1 MISKQTFMDG
11 FDDDVRRRRHQI
23 TEDAGFLQVA
33 MTQQFFEYLK
43 DADTDLNDFIP
54 CPFNIEQGVDSKGK
68 TSLHGYSMDE
78 DSSRLDLFV
87 FHQVAVTGTAVTPQ
101 EIRLSR
107 DQAYRFYK
115 RAIDGYHEKLEE
127 ANEAHSAMAQIF
139 EAQEDIT
146 SIRIYVFTNGQSPR
160 AKLGTE
166 KEDGVTIESNFWD
179 IDRLYK
185 QFTSGGERE
194 EIVVDFVNDHGA
206 PVSALLCDSGESGY
220 KCYVGFLSGHTIAE
234 MYARHS
240 SRLIEQNVRMFLQA
254 RGSVNSGIQK
264 TIKDEPDNFLAY
276 NNGMS
281 LTAKS
286 VECVG
291 DIVNGQCQI
300 GKVTEL
306 QIVNGAQTSGSIF
319 HARQKERNLLRGV
332 WVQFKLTVPDDGKSE
347 PQFYSNISKYANSQN
362 KVRVTDL
369 SANHPF
375 HQKIEQ
381 LSRAIVTPNRNDGT
395 SLSHWFYERAR
406 GAYLIDKGNQPNAS
420 ARTAWEKSNPKGQS
434 FTKVDLA
441 KSEVIAW
448 GQPHIVSRGGEK
460 NFSMFMLEVEDRYP
474 EINEKLYKDMVSRL
488 ILFRSMEKIVAGLGQ
503 GGYRANVVA
512 YSLSY
517 LYLKYDGR
525 IDYTLFWS
533 KQFDSISDRLKE
545 ALETLAKEAY
555 AHIMTPPAGISNLS
569 EWAKKK
575 ECWDTFNVKTIDLKL
590 TGEDGF
596 GERHQGERM
605 AEGTLLSGE
614 MASAKT
620 WMQLAVWSKDRDD
633 FNRRER
639 AFVKF
644 LVLAATKRSGLAPRQ
659 MKWAKEIWA
668 KAARA
673 GFTPRP

>member
-23 TEDAGFLQVA
+23 SEDAGFLQVA

-43 DADTDLNDFIP
+43 DADIDLNDFIP
-54 CPFNIEQGVDSKGK
+54 CPFNIEQGADSKGK

-107 DQAYRFYK
+107 DQANRFYK

-206 PVSALLCDSGESGY
+206 PVSALLCDSDKSGY

-291 DIVNGQCQI
+291 DIVNLRQGFS
-300 GKVTEL
+300 GEN
-306 QIVNGAQTSGSIF
+306 QIV
-319 HARQKERNLLRGV
+319 
-332 WVQFKLTVPDDGKSE
+332 
-347 PQFYSNISKYANSQN
+347 
-362 KVRVTDL
+362 
-369 SANHPF
+369 
-375 HQKIEQ
+375 
-381 LSRAIVTPNRNDGT
+381 
-395 SLSHWFYERAR
+395 
-406 GAYLIDKGNQPNAS
+406 
-420 ARTAWEKSNPKGQS
+420 
-434 FTKVDLA
+434 
-441 KSEVIAW
+441 
-448 GQPHIVSRGGEK
+448 
-460 NFSMFMLEVEDRYP
+460 
-474 EINEKLYKDMVSRL
+474 
-488 ILFRSMEKIVAGLGQ
+488 
-503 GGYRANVVA
+503 
-512 YSLSY
+512 
-517 LYLKYDGR
+517 
-525 IDYTLFWS
+525 
-533 KQFDSISDRLKE
+533 
-545 ALETLAKEAY
+545 
-555 AHIMTPPAGISNLS
+555 
-569 EWAKKK
+569 
-575 ECWDTFNVKTIDLKL
+575 
-590 TGEDGF
+590 
-596 GERHQGERM
+596 
-605 AEGTLLSGE
+605 
-614 MASAKT
+614 
-620 WMQLAVWSKDRDD
+620 
-633 FNRRER
+633 
-639 AFVKF
+639 
-644 LVLAATKRSGLAPRQ
+644 
-659 MKWAKEIWA
+659 
-668 KAARA
+668 
-673 GFTPRP
+673 

>member
-1 MISKQTFMDG
+1 MISKQSFMDG
-11 FDDDVRRRRHQI
+11 FDDDVRRRRHELS
-23 TEDAGFLQVA
+23 EDAGFLQVA
-33 MTQQFFEYLK
+33 MAQLFFEYLK
-43 DADTDLNDFIP
+43 DADSDLSDFIP
-54 CPFNIEQGVDSKGK
+54 CPFLIPQGSDSKGQ
-68 TSLHGYSMDE
+68 TSLHGYSMDD

-101 EIRLSR
+101 DVRSARE
-107 DQAYRFYK
+107 QAYRFYK

-127 ANEAHSAMAQIF
+127 ANEAHSAMAQIHD
-139 EAQEDIT
+139 AQDDVT
-146 SIRIYVFTNGQSPR
+146 SIRIYVFTNGESQR
-160 AKLGTE
+160 ANLGTE
-166 KEDGVTIESNFWD
+166 KEDGVTVESYFWD
-179 IDRLYK
+179 IGRLHK

-206 PVSALLCDSGESGY
+206 PVPALLCDSGESGY

-254 RGSVNSGIQK
+254 RGSVNSGIQT

-286 VECVG
+286 VELKGKVA
-291 DIVNGQCQI
+291 DGQCQI
-300 GKVTEL
+300 AKVTEL

-332 WVQFKLTVPDDGKSE
+332 WVQFKLTVPDDGKSD

-362 KVRVTDL
+362 KVKVTDL

-375 HQKIEQ
+375 HQKIEK

-406 GAYLIDKGNQPNAS
+406 GAYLIDKGNQPSNS
-420 ARTAWEKSNPKGQS
+420 ARTAWEKSNPKSQS

-441 KSEVIAW
+441 KSEVVAW

-474 EINEKLYKDMVSRL
+474 EIDEKLYKDMISRL

-525 IDYTLFWS
+525 IDYSMFWS

-545 ALETLAKEAY
+545 ALDTLAKEAY
-555 AHIMTPPAGISNLS
+555 AHIMSPPAGISNLS

-575 ECWDTFNVKTIDLKL
+575 ECWDTFNVKSIELHL

-605 AEGTLLSGE
+605 AEGTVLSGE
-614 MASAKT
+614 MASSKT
-620 WMQLAVWSKDRDD
+620 WVQLAVWSKDRDD
-633 FNRRER
+633 FNRKER
-639 AFVKF
+639 AFMKSM
-644 LVLAATKRSGLAPRQ
+644 LEAANKRLGLTPRELNR
-659 MKWAKEIWA
+659 AKDIWA
-668 KAARA
+668 KASKA
-673 GFTPRP
+673 GFVPKP

>member
-1 MISKQTFMDG
+1 MISKQSFMDG
-11 FDDDVRRRRHQI
+11 FDDDVRRRRHELS
-23 TEDAGFLQVA
+23 EDAGFLQVA
-33 MTQQFFEYLK
+33 MAQLFFEYLK
-43 DADTDLNDFIP
+43 DADSDLSDFIP
-54 CPFNIEQGVDSKGK
+54 CPFLIPQGTDSKGQ
-68 TSLHGYSMDE
+68 TSLHGYSMDD

-101 EIRLSR
+101 DVRSAR

-127 ANEAHSAMAQIF
+127 ANEAHSAMAQIHD
-139 EAQEDIT
+139 AQDDIT
-146 SIRIYVFTNGQSPR
+146 SIRIYVFTNGESPR
-160 AKLGTE
+160 ANLGTE
-166 KEDGVTIESNFWD
+166 KEDGVTVESYFWD
-179 IDRLYK
+179 ISRLYK

-194 EIVVDFVNDHGA
+194 EIIVDFVNDHGA
-206 PVSALLCDSGESGY
+206 PVPALLCDSGKSGY

-254 RGSVNSGIQK
+254 RGSVNSGIQT
-264 TIKDEPDNFLAY
+264 TIKEEPDNFLAY

-286 VECVG
+286 VELKGEVA
-291 DIVNGQCQI
+291 DGQCQI
-300 GKVTEL
+300 AKVTEL

-332 WVQFKLTVPDDGKSE
+332 WVQFKLTVPDDGKSD
-347 PQFYSNISKYANSQN
+347 PKFYSNISKYANSQN
-362 KVRVTDL
+362 KVKVTDL

-375 HQKIEQ
+375 HQKIEK

-406 GAYLIDKGNQPNAS
+406 GAYLIDKGNQPSNS
-420 ARTAWEKSNPKGQS
+420 ARTAWEKSNPKSQS

-441 KSEVIAW
+441 KSEVTAW
-448 GQPHIVSRGGEK
+448 GRPHIVSRGGEK

-474 EINEKLYKDMVSRL
+474 DIDEKLYKDMISRL

-525 IDYTLFWS
+525 IDYSLFWS

-555 AHIMTPPAGISNLS
+555 AHIMSPPAGISNLS

-575 ECWDTFNVKTIDLKL
+575 ECWETFNVKSIELQL

-605 AEGTLLSGE
+605 AEGVVLTGE

-620 WMQLAVWSKDRDD
+620 WIQLALWSKDRDD

-639 AFVKF
+639 AFMKSM
-644 LVLAATKRSGLAPRQ
+644 LEAATKRLGLSPRQ
-659 MKWAKEIWA
+659 LKWAKDIWA
-668 KAARA
+668 KASKA
-673 GFTPRP
+673 GFVPKP

>member
-1 MISKQTFMDG
+1 MISKQSFMDG
-11 FDDDVRRRRHQI
+11 FDDDVRRRRHELS
-23 TEDAGFLQVA
+23 EDAGFLQVA
-33 MTQQFFEYLK
+33 MAQLFFEYLK
-43 DADTDLNDFIP
+43 DADSDLSDFIP
-54 CPFNIEQGVDSKGK
+54 CPFLIPQGTDSRGQ
-68 TSLHGYSMDE
+68 TSLHGYSMDD

-101 EIRLSR
+101 DVRSAR

-115 RAIDGYHEKLEE
+115 RAIDGYHDKLEE
-127 ANEAHSAMAQIF
+127 ANEAHSAMAQIHD
-139 EAQEDIT
+139 AQDDIT
-146 SIRIYVFTNGQSPR
+146 SIRIYVFTNGESTR
-160 AKLGTE
+160 ANLGTE
-166 KEDGVTIESNFWD
+166 KEDGVTVESYFWD
-179 IDRLYK
+179 ISRLHK

-194 EIVVDFVNDHGA
+194 EIIVDFVKDHGA
-206 PVSALLCDSGESGY
+206 AVPALLCDSGESGY
-220 KCYVGFLSGHTIAE
+220 KCYVGFLSGHAIAE

-254 RGSVNSGIQK
+254 RGSVNSGIQT
-264 TIKDEPDNFLAY
+264 TIKEEPDNFLAY

-286 VECVG
+286 VELKGEVA
-291 DIVNGQCQI
+291 DGQCQI
-300 GKVTEL
+300 AKVTEL

-332 WVQFKLTVPDDGKSE
+332 WVQFKLTVPEDGKSD
-347 PQFYSNISKYANSQN
+347 PKFYSNISKYANSQN
-362 KVRVTDL
+362 KVKVTDL

-375 HQKIEQ
+375 HQKIEK

-406 GAYLIDKGNQPNAS
+406 GAYLIDKGNQPSNS
-420 ARTAWEKSNPKGQS
+420 ARTAWEKSNPKSQS

-441 KSEVIAW
+441 KSEVTAW
-448 GQPHIVSRGGEK
+448 GRPHIVSRGGEK

-474 EINEKLYKDMVSRL
+474 DIDEKLYKEMISRL
-488 ILFRSMEKIVAGLGQ
+488 ILFRSMEMIVAGLGQ

-525 IDYTLFWS
+525 IDYSLFWS

-555 AHIMTPPAGISNLS
+555 AHIMSPPAGISNLS

-575 ECWDTFNVKTIDLKL
+575 ECWETFNVKSIELQL

-605 AEGTLLSGE
+605 AEGVVLAGE

-620 WMQLAVWSKDRDD
+620 WIQLALWSKDRDD
-633 FNRRER
+633 FNRKER
-639 AFVKF
+639 AFMKSM
-644 LVLAATKRSGLAPRQ
+644 LEAATKRHGLAPRELNR
-659 MKWAKEIWA
+659 AKDIWA
-668 KAARA
+668 KASKA
-673 GFTPRP
+673 GFVPKP

>member
-1 MISKQTFMDG
+1 MISKQSFMDG
-11 FDDDVRRRRHQI
+11 FDDDVRRRRHELS
-23 TEDAGFLQVA
+23 EDAGFLQVA
-33 MTQQFFEYLK
+33 MAQLFFEYLK
-43 DADTDLNDFIP
+43 DADSDLSDFIP
-54 CPFNIEQGVDSKGK
+54 CPFLIPQGTDSKGQ
-68 TSLHGYSMDE
+68 TSLHGYSMDD

-101 EIRLSR
+101 DVRSAR

-115 RAIDGYHEKLEE
+115 RAIDGYHGKLEE
-127 ANEAHSAMAQIF
+127 ANEAHSAMAQIHD
-139 EAQEDIT
+139 AQDDIT
-146 SIRIYVFTNGQSPR
+146 SIRIYVFTNGESPR
-160 AKLGTE
+160 ANLGTE
-166 KEDGVTIESNFWD
+166 KEDGVTVESYFWD
-179 IDRLYK
+179 ISRLYK

-206 PVSALLCDSGESGY
+206 PVPALLCDSGKSGY

-254 RGSVNSGIQK
+254 RGSVNSGIQT
-264 TIKDEPDNFLAY
+264 TIKEEPDNFLAY

-286 VECVG
+286 VELKGEVA
-291 DIVNGQCQI
+291 DGQCQI
-300 GKVTEL
+300 AKVTEL

-332 WVQFKLTVPDDGKSE
+332 WVQFKLTVPDDGKSD
-347 PQFYSNISKYANSQN
+347 PKFYSNISKYANSQN
-362 KVRVTDL
+362 KVKVTDL

-375 HQKIEQ
+375 HQKIEK

-406 GAYLIDKGNQPNAS
+406 GAYLIDKGNQPSNS
-420 ARTAWEKSNPKGQS
+420 ARTAWEKSNPKSQS

-441 KSEVIAW
+441 KSEVTAW
-448 GQPHIVSRGGEK
+448 GRPHIVSRGGEK

-474 EINEKLYKDMVSRL
+474 DIDEKLYKDMISRL

-525 IDYTLFWS
+525 IDYSLFWS

-555 AHIMTPPAGISNLS
+555 AHIMSPPAGISNLS

-575 ECWDTFNVKTIDLKL
+575 ECWETFNVKSIELQL

-605 AEGTLLSGE
+605 AEGVVLTGE

-620 WMQLAVWSKDRDD
+620 WIQLALWSKDRDD
-633 FNRRER
+633 FNRKER
-639 AFVKF
+639 AFMKSM
-644 LVLAATKRSGLAPRQ
+644 LEAATKRQGLAPRELNR
-659 MKWAKEIWA
+659 AKDIWA
-668 KAARA
+668 KASKA
-673 GFTPRP
+673 GFVPKP

>member
-11 FDDDVRRRRHQI
+11 FDDDVRRRRYDLS
-23 TEDAGFLQVA
+23 EDTGFLQVA
-33 MTQQFFEYLK
+33 MAQVFFGYLK
-43 DADTDLNDFIP
+43 DAEYALNDFIP
-54 CPFNIEQGVDSKGK
+54 CPFLIPQGSDSKGQ
-68 TSLHGYSMDE
+68 TSLHGYSMDD

-87 FHQVAVTGTAVTPQ
+87 FHQVAVTGSPVTPQ
-101 EIRLSR
+101 DIRSVR

-115 RAIDGYHEKLEE
+115 RAIEGYHEKLEE
-127 ANEAHSAMAQIF
+127 ANEAFSAMAKIHD
-139 EAQEDIT
+139 AQDEIT
-146 SIRIYVFTNGQSPR
+146 SIRIFVFTNGESPR
-160 AKLGTE
+160 AKLSEE
-166 KEDGVTIESNFWD
+166 KEDGVTVESNFWD

-206 PVSALLCDSGESGY
+206 PVSALLCDSDESGY

-332 WVQFKLTVPDDGKSE
+332 WVQFKLTVPDDGNSE

-362 KVRVTDL
+362 KVKVTDL

-406 GAYLIDKGNQPNAS
+406 GAYLIDKGNQPSSS

-525 IDYTLFWS
+525 IDYSLFWS
-533 KQFDSISDRLKE
+533 KQFDSISERLKE

-555 AHIMTPPAGISNLS
+555 THIMTPPDGISNLS

-575 ECWDTFNVKTIDLKL
+575 ECWETFNVKTIDLQL

-633 FNRRER
+633 FNRKER
-639 AFVKF
+639 AFMKSMVE
-644 LVLAATKRSGLAPRQ
+644 AATKRQGLPPRELNR
-659 MKWAKEIWA
+659 AKDLWA
-668 KAARA
+668 KASKA
-673 GFTPRP
+673 GFTPKP

>member
-1 MISKQTFMDG
+1 MISKQSFMDG
-11 FDDDVRRRRHQI
+11 FDDDVRRRRHELS
-23 TEDAGFLQVA
+23 EDAGFLQVA
-33 MTQQFFEYLK
+33 MAQLFFEYLK
-43 DADTDLNDFIP
+43 DADSDLSDFIP
-54 CPFNIEQGVDSKGK
+54 CPFLIPQGTDSKGQ
-68 TSLHGYSMDE
+68 TSLHGYSMDD

-101 EIRLSR
+101 DVRSAR

-115 RAIDGYHEKLEE
+115 RAIDGYHGKLEE
-127 ANEAHSAMAQIF
+127 ANEAHSAMAQIHD
-139 EAQEDIT
+139 AQDDIT
-146 SIRIYVFTNGQSPR
+146 SIRIYVFTNGESPR
-160 AKLGTE
+160 ANLGTE
-166 KEDGVTIESNFWD
+166 KEDGVTVESYFWD
-179 IDRLYK
+179 ISRLYK

-206 PVSALLCDSGESGY
+206 PVPALLCDSGKSGY

-254 RGSVNSGIQK
+254 RGSVNSGIQT

-286 VECVG
+286 VELKGEVA
-291 DIVNGQCQI
+291 DGQCQI
-300 GKVTEL
+300 AKVTEL

-332 WVQFKLTVPDDGKSE
+332 WVQFKLTVPDDGKSD
-347 PQFYSNISKYANSQN
+347 PKFYSNISKYANSQN
-362 KVRVTDL
+362 KVKVTDL

-375 HQKIEQ
+375 HQKIEK

-406 GAYLIDKGNQPNAS
+406 GAYLIDKGNQPSNS
-420 ARTAWEKSNPKGQS
+420 ARTAWEKSNPKSQS

-441 KSEVIAW
+441 KSEVTAW
-448 GQPHIVSRGGEK
+448 GRPHIVSRGGEK

-474 EINEKLYKDMVSRL
+474 DIDEKLYKDMISRL
-488 ILFRSMEKIVAGLGQ
+488 ILFRSTEKIVAGLGQ

-525 IDYTLFWS
+525 IDYSLFWS
-533 KQFDSISDRLKE
+533 KQLDSISDRLKE

-555 AHIMTPPAGISNLS
+555 AHIMSPPAGISNLS

-575 ECWDTFNVKTIDLKL
+575 ECWETFNVKSIELQL

-605 AEGTLLSGE
+605 AEGVVLAGE

-620 WMQLAVWSKDRDD
+620 WIQLALWSKDRDD
-633 FNRRER
+633 FNRKER
-639 AFVKF
+639 AFMKSM
-644 LVLAATKRSGLAPRQ
+644 LEAATKRQGLAPRELNR
-659 MKWAKEIWA
+659 AKDIWA
-668 KAARA
+668 KASKA
-673 GFTPRP
+673 GFVPKP

>member
-1 MISKQTFMDG
+1 MISKQSFMDG
-11 FDDDVRRRRHQI
+11 FDDDVRRRRYELS
-23 TEDAGFLQVA
+23 EDTGFLQVA
-33 MTQQFFEYLK
+33 MAQVFFGYLK
-43 DADTDLNDFIP
+43 DAEYALNDFIP
-54 CPFNIEQGVDSKGK
+54 CPFLIPQGSDSKGQ
-68 TSLHGYSMDE
+68 TSLHGYSMDD

-87 FHQVAVTGTAVTPQ
+87 FHQVAVTGSPVTPQ
-101 EIRLSR
+101 DIRSVR

-127 ANEAHSAMAQIF
+127 ANEAFSAMAQIHD
-139 EAQEDIT
+139 AQDEIT
-146 SIRIYVFTNGQSPR
+146 SIRIFVFTNGESPR
-160 AKLGTE
+160 AKLSEE

-206 PVSALLCDSGESGY
+206 PVPALLCDSGESGY

-254 RGSVNSGIQK
+254 RGSVNSGIQT

-286 VECVG
+286 VELKGRVT
-291 DIVNGQCQI
+291 DGQCQI
-300 GKVTEL
+300 AKVTEL

-319 HARQKERNLLRGV
+319 HARQKERNMLRGV
-332 WVQFKLTVPDDGKSE
+332 WVQFKLTVPDDGKSD

-362 KVRVTDL
+362 KVKVTDL

-375 HQKIEQ
+375 HQKIEK

-406 GAYLIDKGNQPNAS
+406 GAYLIDKGNQPSAS
-420 ARTAWEKSNPKGQS
+420 ARTAWEKSNPKPQS

-441 KSEVIAW
+441 KSEVTAW

-474 EINEKLYKDMVSRL
+474 EIDEKLYKDMVSRL

-517 LYLKYDGR
+517 LYLKYYGR
-525 IDYTLFWS
+525 IDYSLFWS

-555 AHIMTPPAGISNLS
+555 AHIMSPPAGISNLS

-575 ECWDTFNVKTIDLKL
+575 ECWETFNVKSIELQL
-590 TGEDGF
+590 AGEDGF

-605 AEGTLLSGE
+605 AEGTVLSGE

-620 WMQLAVWSKDRDD
+620 WVQLAVWSKDRDD
-633 FNRRER
+633 FNRKER
-639 AFVKF
+639 AFMKSM
-644 LVLAATKRSGLAPRQ
+644 LEAANKRLGLTPRELNR
-659 MKWAKEIWA
+659 AKDIWA
-668 KAARA
+668 KASKA
-673 GFTPRP
+673 GFTPKP

>member
-1 MISKQTFMDG
+1 MDG
-11 FDDDVRRRRHQI
+11 FDDEVRRRRHEI
-23 TEDAGFLQVA
+23 SEDAGFLQVA
-33 MTQQFFEYLK
+33 MAQQFFEYLK
-43 DADTDLNDFIP
+43 DADSDLNDFIP
-54 CPFNIEQGVDSKGK
+54 CPFHIAQGTDSKGQ
-68 TSLHGYSMDE
+68 TSLHGYSIDE

-87 FHQVAVTGTAVTPQ
+87 FHQVAVTGSAVTPQ
-101 EIRLSR
+101 EIRSSR

-115 RAIDGYHEKLEE
+115 RANEGYHEKLEE
-127 ANEAHSAMAQIF
+127 ANEAHSAMSQIF
-139 EAQEDIT
+139 EAQEAIRF
-146 SIRIYVFTNGQSPR
+146 IRISVFTNGESPR

-166 KEDGVTIESNFWD
+166 KEDDVTIESNFWD

-194 EIVVDFVNDHGA
+194 EIVVDFVNDHGSSV
-206 PVSALLCDSGESGY
+206 PALLCESGKSGY

-254 RGSVNSGIQK
+254 RGSVNSGIQN

-286 VECVG
+286 VELKGKVA
-291 DIVNGQCQI
+291 DGQCQI
-300 GKVTEL
+300 AKVTEL

-362 KVRVTDL
+362 KVKVTDL

-375 HQKIEQ
+375 QQKMEK

-406 GAYLIDKGNQPNAS
+406 GAYLIDKGNQPS
-420 ARTAWEKSNPKGQS
+420 TSERTAWEKSNPKSQC

-460 NFSMFMLEVEDRYP
+460 NFSMFMLEVEERYP
-474 EINEKLYKDMVSRL
+474 EIDEKLYKDMVSRL
-488 ILFRSMEKIVAGLGQ
+488 ILFRSIEKIVAGLGQ

-525 IDYTLFWS
+525 IDYSLFWS
-533 KQFDSISDRLKE
+533 KQFDGITDRLKE
-545 ALETLAKEAY
+545 AMETLAKEAY
-555 AHIMTPPAGISNLS
+555 AHIMSPPVGISNLS

-575 ECWDTFNVKTIDLKL
+575 ECWETFNVKSIELQL

-596 GERHQGERM
+596 GERHQGARM
-605 AEGTLLSGE
+605 AEGTLLSGD
-614 MASAKT
+614 MALAKT
-620 WMQLAVWSKDRDD
+620 WIQLAVWSKDRDD

-639 AFVKF
+639 AFMKSM
-644 LVLAATKRSGLAPRQ
+644 LEAATKRLGLTPRQ
-659 MKWAKEIWA
+659 LKWAKEIWA

-673 GFTPRP
+673 GFIPKP

>member
-1 MISKQTFMDG
+1 MISKQSFMDG
-11 FDDDVRRRRHQI
+11 FDDDVRRRRHDLI
-23 TEDAGFLQVA
+23 EDAGFLQVA
-33 MTQQFFEYLK
+33 MAQLFFEYLK
-43 DADTDLNDFIP
+43 DADSDLSDFIP
-54 CPFNIEQGVDSKGK
+54 CPFLIPQGADSKGQ

-87 FHQVAVTGTAVTPQ
+87 FHQVAVTGSPVTPQ
-101 EIRLSR
+101 DVRSAR

-127 ANEAHSAMAQIF
+127 ANEAHSAMVQIH
-139 EAQEDIT
+139 EAQGDIT
-146 SIRIYVFTNGQSPR
+146 SIRIFVFTNGESPR
-160 AKLGTE
+160 AKLSAE
-166 KEDGVTIESNFWD
+166 KEDGVAVESNFWD

-206 PVSALLCDSGESGY
+206 PVPALLCDSGKSGY

-254 RGSVNSGIQK
+254 RGSVNSGIQT
-264 TIKDEPDNFLAY
+264 TIKEEPDNFLAY

-286 VECVG
+286 VELKGKVA
-291 DIVNGQCQI
+291 DGQCQI
-300 GKVTEL
+300 AKVTEL

-332 WVQFKLTVPDDGKSE
+332 WVQFKLTVPDDGKSD
-347 PQFYSNISKYANSQN
+347 PKFYSNISKYANSQN
-362 KVRVTDL
+362 KVKVTDL

-375 HQKIEQ
+375 HQKIEK
-381 LSRAIVTPNRNDGT
+381 LSRSIVTPNRNDGT

-406 GAYLIDKGNQPNAS
+406 GAYLIDKGNQPTNS
-420 ARTAWEKSNPKGQS
+420 ARTAWEKSNPKSQS

-441 KSEVIAW
+441 KSEVTAW

-474 EINEKLYKDMVSRL
+474 EIDEKLYKDMISRL

-525 IDYTLFWS
+525 IDYSMFWS
-533 KQFDSISDRLKE
+533 KQFDGISDRLKE

-555 AHIMTPPAGISNLS
+555 AHIMSPPAGISNLS

-575 ECWDTFNVKTIDLKL
+575 ECWGTFNVKSIDVQL
-590 TGEDGF
+590 TSEDGF
-596 GERHQGERM
+596 GERHQGDRM
-605 AEGTLLSGE
+605 AEGVHLSGD

-620 WMQLAVWSKDRDD
+620 WIQLAVWSKDRDD
-633 FNRRER
+633 FNRKER
-639 AFVKF
+639 AFMKSM
-644 LVLAATKRSGLAPRQ
+644 LEAATKRLGLSPRQ
-659 MKWAKEIWA
+659 LKWAKDIWV
-668 KAARA
+668 KAAKA
-673 GFTPRP
+673 GFTPKP

>member
-1 MISKQTFMDG
+1 MISKQSFMDG
-11 FDDDVRRRRHQI
+11 FDDDVRRRRHELS
-23 TEDAGFLQVA
+23 EDAGFLQVA
-33 MTQQFFEYLK
+33 MAQLFFEYLK
-43 DADTDLNDFIP
+43 DADSDLSDFIP
-54 CPFNIEQGVDSKGK
+54 CPFLIPQGSDSKGQ
-68 TSLHGYSMDE
+68 TSLHGYSMDD

-101 EIRLSR
+101 EIRSSR

-115 RAIDGYHEKLEE
+115 RAIDGYHQKLEE

-139 EAQEDIT
+139 EAKEAIG
-146 SIRIYVFTNGQSPR
+146 SIRIFVFTNGESPR
-160 AKLGTE
+160 AKLVAE
-166 KEDGVTIESNFWD
+166 KEGDVTIESTPWD

-185 QFTSGGERE
+185 QFTSGTERE

-206 PVSALLCDSGESGY
+206 PVPALLCDSGKLGY

-291 DIVNGQCQI
+291 KVVNGQCQI

-362 KVRVTDL
+362 KVKVTDL

-406 GAYLIDKGNQPNAS
+406 GAYLIDKGNQPSNS
-420 ARTAWEKSNPKGQS
+420 ARTDWEKSNPKAQS

-525 IDYTLFWS
+525 IDYSLFWT
-533 KQFDSISDRLKE
+533 KQFDSINDRLKD

-555 AHIMTPPAGISNLS
+555 AHIKSPPDGISNLS

-575 ECWDTFNVKTIDLKL
+575 DCWETFNVKTIDLQL

-605 AEGTLLSGE
+605 AQGTPLSGE
-614 MASAKT
+614 LAIAKN
-620 WMQLAVWSKDRDD
+620 WIQVAVWSKDRDD

-644 LVLAATKRSGLAPRQ
+644 LAQAAANRSGLKPLQ
-659 MKWAKEIWA
+659 LKWAKDIWA

-673 GFTPRP
+673 GFVPKP

>member
-1 MISKQTFMDG
+1 MISKQSFMDG
-11 FDDDVRRRRHQI
+11 FDDDVRRRRHELS
-23 TEDAGFLQVA
+23 EDAGFLQVA
-33 MTQQFFEYLK
+33 MAQLFFEYLK
-43 DADTDLNDFIP
+43 DADSDLSDFIP
-54 CPFNIEQGVDSKGK
+54 CPFLIPQGTDSKGQ
-68 TSLHGYSMDE
+68 TSLHGYSMDD

-101 EIRLSR
+101 DVRSAR

-127 ANEAHSAMAQIF
+127 ANEAHSAMAQIHD
-139 EAQEDIT
+139 AQEDIT
-146 SIRIYVFTNGQSPR
+146 SIRIYVFTNGESPR
-160 AKLGTE
+160 ANLGTE
-166 KEDGVTIESNFWD
+166 KEDGVTVESYFWD
-179 IDRLYK
+179 ISRLHK

-206 PVSALLCDSGESGY
+206 PVPALLCDSGKSGY

-254 RGSVNSGIQK
+254 RGSVNSGIQT
-264 TIKDEPDNFLAY
+264 TIKEEPDNFLAY

-286 VECVG
+286 VELKGEVA
-291 DIVNGQCQI
+291 DGQCQI
-300 GKVTEL
+300 AKVTEL

-332 WVQFKLTVPDDGKSE
+332 WVQFKLTVPDDGKSD
-347 PQFYSNISKYANSQN
+347 PKFYSNISKYANSQN
-362 KVRVTDL
+362 KVKVTDL

-375 HQKIEQ
+375 HQKIEK

-406 GAYLIDKGNQPNAS
+406 GAYLIDKGNQPSNS
-420 ARTAWEKSNPKGQS
+420 ARTAWEKSNPKSQS

-441 KSEVIAW
+441 KSEVTAW
-448 GQPHIVSRGGEK
+448 GRPHIVSRGGEK

-474 EINEKLYKDMVSRL
+474 DIDEKLYKDMISRL

-517 LYLKYDGR
+517 LYLKYYGR
-525 IDYTLFWS
+525 IDYSLFWS

-555 AHIMTPPAGISNLS
+555 AHIMSPPAGISNLS

-575 ECWDTFNVKTIDLKL
+575 ECWETFNVKSIELQL

-605 AEGTLLSGE
+605 AEGVVLTGE

-620 WMQLAVWSKDRDD
+620 WIQLALWSKDRDD
-633 FNRRER
+633 FNRKER
-639 AFVKF
+639 AFMKSM
-644 LVLAATKRSGLAPRQ
+644 LEAATKRQGLAPRELNR
-659 MKWAKEIWA
+659 AKDIWA
-668 KAARA
+668 KASKA
-673 GFTPRP
+673 GFVPKP

>member
-11 FDDDVRRRRHQI
+11 FDDEVRRRRYELS
-23 TEDAGFLQVA
+23 EDTGFLQVA
-33 MTQQFFEYLK
+33 MAQVFFGYLK
-43 DADTDLNDFIP
+43 DAEYALNDFIP
-54 CPFNIEQGVDSKGK
+54 CPFLIPQGSDSKGQ
-68 TSLHGYSMDE
+68 TSLHGYSMDD

-87 FHQVAVTGTAVTPQ
+87 FHQVAVTGSPVTPQ
-101 EIRLSR
+101 DIRSVR

-127 ANEAHSAMAQIF
+127 ANEAFSAMAQIHD
-139 EAQEDIT
+139 AQDEIT
-146 SIRIYVFTNGQSPR
+146 SIRIFVFTNGESPR
-160 AKLGTE
+160 AKLSEE
-166 KEDGVTIESNFWD
+166 KEDGVTVESNFWD

-206 PVSALLCDSGESGY
+206 PVPALLCDSGESGY

-254 RGSVNSGIQK
+254 RGSVNSGIQT

-286 VECVG
+286 VELKGRVA
-291 DIVNGQCQI
+291 DGQCQI
-300 GKVTEL
+300 AKVTEL

-332 WVQFKLTVPDDGKSE
+332 WVQFKLTVPDDGKSD

-362 KVRVTDL
+362 KVKVTDL

-375 HQKIEQ
+375 HQKIEK

-406 GAYLIDKGNQPNAS
+406 GAYLIDKGNQPSAS
-420 ARTAWEKSNPKGQS
+420 SRTAWEKSNPKAQS

-441 KSEVIAW
+441 KSEVTAW

-474 EINEKLYKDMVSRL
+474 EIDEKLYKDMVSRL

-517 LYLKYDGR
+517 LYLKYYGR
-525 IDYTLFWS
+525 IDYSLFWS
-533 KQFDSISDRLKE
+533 KQFDSISYRLKE

-555 AHIMTPPAGISNLS
+555 AHIMSPPAGISNLS

-575 ECWDTFNVKTIDLKL
+575 ECWETFNVKSIELQL

-605 AEGTLLSGE
+605 AEGTVLSGE

-620 WMQLAVWSKDRDD
+620 WVQLAVWSKDRDD
-633 FNRRER
+633 FNRKER
-639 AFVKF
+639 AFMKSM
-644 LVLAATKRSGLAPRQ
+644 LEAANKRLGLTPRELNR
-659 MKWAKEIWA
+659 AKDIWA
-668 KAARA
+668 KAAKA
-673 GFTPRP
+673 GFTPKP

>member
-1 MISKQTFMDG
+1 M
-11 FDDDVRRRRHQI
+11 
-23 TEDAGFLQVA
+23 
-33 MTQQFFEYLK
+33 
-43 DADTDLNDFIP
+43 
-54 CPFNIEQGVDSKGK
+54 
-68 TSLHGYSMDE
+68 
-78 DSSRLDLFV
+78 
-87 FHQVAVTGTAVTPQ
+87 
-101 EIRLSR
+101 
-107 DQAYRFYK
+107 
-115 RAIDGYHEKLEE
+115 
-127 ANEAHSAMAQIF
+127 
-139 EAQEDIT
+139 
-146 SIRIYVFTNGQSPR
+146 
-160 AKLGTE
+160 
-166 KEDGVTIESNFWD
+166 
-179 IDRLYK
+179 
-185 QFTSGGERE
+185 
-194 EIVVDFVNDHGA
+194 
-206 PVSALLCDSGESGY
+206 
-220 KCYVGFLSGHTIAE
+220 
-234 MYARHS
+234 
-240 SRLIEQNVRMFLQA
+240 
-254 RGSVNSGIQK
+254 
-264 TIKDEPDNFLAY
+264 
-276 NNGMS
+276 
-281 LTAKS
+281 
-286 VECVG
+286 
-291 DIVNGQCQI
+291 
-300 GKVTEL
+300 
-306 QIVNGAQTSGSIF
+306 
-319 HARQKERNLLRGV
+319 LRGV
-332 WVQFKLTVPDDGKSE
+332 WVQFKLTVPDDGKSD

-362 KVRVTDL
+362 KVKVTDL

-375 HQKIEQ
+375 HQKIEK

-406 GAYLIDKGNQPNAS
+406 GAYLIDKGNQPSNP
-420 ARTAWEKSNPKGQS
+420 ARTAWEKSNPKAQS

-474 EINEKLYKDMVSRL
+474 EIDEKLYKDMVSRL

-525 IDYTLFWS
+525 IDYSLFWS
-533 KQFDSISDRLKE
+533 KQFDGITDRLEE

-555 AHIMTPPAGISNLS
+555 AHIMAPPAGISNLS

-575 ECWDTFNVKTIDLKL
+575 ECWETFNVKSIELQL

-605 AEGTLLSGE
+605 AEGALLSGD
-614 MASAKT
+614 MALAKN

-673 GFTPRP
+673 GFTQKP

>member
-1 MISKQTFMDG
+1 MISKQSFMDG
-11 FDDDVRRRRHQI
+11 FDDDVRRRRHELS
-23 TEDAGFLQVA
+23 EDAGFLQVA
-33 MTQQFFEYLK
+33 MAQLFFEYLK
-43 DADTDLNDFIP
+43 DADSDLSDFIP
-54 CPFNIEQGVDSKGK
+54 CPFLIPQGTDSKGQ
-68 TSLHGYSMDE
+68 TSLHGYSMDD

-101 EIRLSR
+101 DVRSAR

-127 ANEAHSAMAQIF
+127 ANEAHSAMAQIHD
-139 EAQEDIT
+139 AQDDIT
-146 SIRIYVFTNGQSPR
+146 SIRIYVFTNGESPR
-160 AKLGTE
+160 ANLGTE
-166 KEDGVTIESNFWD
+166 KEDGVTVESYFWD
-179 IDRLYK
+179 ISRLHK

-206 PVSALLCDSGESGY
+206 PVPALLCDSGKSGY

-254 RGSVNSGIQK
+254 RGSVNSGIQT
-264 TIKDEPDNFLAY
+264 TIKEEPDNFLAY

-286 VECVG
+286 VELKGEVA
-291 DIVNGQCQI
+291 DGQCQI
-300 GKVTEL
+300 AKVTEL

-332 WVQFKLTVPDDGKSE
+332 WVQFKLTVPDDGKSD
-347 PQFYSNISKYANSQN
+347 PKFYSNISKYANSQN
-362 KVRVTDL
+362 KVKVTDL

-375 HQKIEQ
+375 HQKIEK

-406 GAYLIDKGNQPNAS
+406 GAYLIDKGNQPSNS
-420 ARTAWEKSNPKGQS
+420 ARTAWEKSNPKSQS

-441 KSEVIAW
+441 KSEVTAW
-448 GQPHIVSRGGEK
+448 GRPHIVSRGGEK

-474 EINEKLYKDMVSRL
+474 EIDEKLYKDMISRL

-525 IDYTLFWS
+525 IDYSLFWS

-545 ALETLAKEAY
+545 ALETLAKQAY
-555 AHIMTPPAGISNLS
+555 AHIMSPPAGISNLS

-575 ECWDTFNVKTIDLKL
+575 ECWDTFNVKSIELQL

-605 AEGTLLSGE
+605 AEGVVLAGE

-620 WMQLAVWSKDRDD
+620 WIQLALWSKDRDD
-633 FNRRER
+633 FNRKER
-639 AFVKF
+639 AFMKSM
-644 LVLAATKRSGLAPRQ
+644 LEAATKRQGLAPRELNR
-659 MKWAKEIWA
+659 AKDIWA
-668 KAARA
+668 KASKA
-673 GFTPRP
+673 GFVPKP

>member
-1 MISKQTFMDG
+1 MISKQSFMDG
-11 FDDDVRRRRHQI
+11 FDDDVRRRRHELS
-23 TEDAGFLQVA
+23 EDAGFLQVA
-33 MTQQFFEYLK
+33 MAQLFFEYLK
-43 DADTDLNDFIP
+43 DADSDLSDFIP
-54 CPFNIEQGVDSKGK
+54 CPFLIPQGTDSKGQ
-68 TSLHGYSMDE
+68 TSLHGYSMDD

-101 EIRLSR
+101 DVRSAR

-127 ANEAHSAMAQIF
+127 ANEAHSAMAQIHD
-139 EAQEDIT
+139 AQDDIT
-146 SIRIYVFTNGQSPR
+146 SIRIYVFTNGESPR
-160 AKLGTE
+160 ANLGTE
-166 KEDGVTIESNFWD
+166 KEDGVTVESYFWD
-179 IDRLYK
+179 ISRLHK

-206 PVSALLCDSGESGY
+206 PVPALLCDSGKSGY

-254 RGSVNSGIQK
+254 RGSVNSGIQT
-264 TIKDEPDNFLAY
+264 TIKEEPDNFLAY

-286 VECVG
+286 VELKGEVA
-291 DIVNGQCQI
+291 DGQCQI
-300 GKVTEL
+300 AKVTEL

-332 WVQFKLTVPDDGKSE
+332 WVQFKLTVPDDGKSD
-347 PQFYSNISKYANSQN
+347 PKFYSNISKYANSQN
-362 KVRVTDL
+362 KVKVTDL

-375 HQKIEQ
+375 HQKIEK

-406 GAYLIDKGNQPNAS
+406 GAYLIDKGNQPSNS
-420 ARTAWEKSNPKGQS
+420 ARTAWEKSNPKSQS

-441 KSEVIAW
+441 KSEVTAW
-448 GQPHIVSRGGEK
+448 GRPHIVSRGGEK

-474 EINEKLYKDMVSRL
+474 EIDEKLYKDMISRL

-525 IDYTLFWS
+525 IDYSLFWS

-545 ALETLAKEAY
+545 ALETLAKQAY
-555 AHIMTPPAGISNLS
+555 AHIMSPPAGISNLS

-575 ECWDTFNVKTIDLKL
+575 ECWDTFNVKSIELQL

-605 AEGTLLSGE
+605 AEGVVLTGE

-620 WMQLAVWSKDRDD
+620 WIQLALWSKDRDD
-633 FNRRER
+633 FNRKER
-639 AFVKF
+639 AFMKSM
-644 LVLAATKRSGLAPRQ
+644 LEAATKRQGLAPRELNR
-659 MKWAKEIWA
+659 AKDIWA
-668 KAARA
+668 KASKA
-673 GFTPRP
+673 GFVPKP